1 MSTNESDT
9 ATLAVERHGI
19 DYVDPKL
26 RHGVARNQFT
36 IRFAPV
42 IYLAGIFVGAVGGAV
57 GLGLVGS
64 ITAIVVANLL
74 GSIGTGLCAA
84 MGPRLGMPQ
93 IPMGRAAFGYVGNYL
108 PAALSVLVYVGY
120 YTVGTILGAK
130 SLADLFDVSTSLMIV
145 VVAALSIVIGIYG
158 YQMLHV
164 FGQWITRIS
173 IVILA
178 AVSIYMIAHGAGE
191 GGASTLSGGDYWT
204 AWLLQFTVVFGYTV
218 SWALYASDYSRYL
231 PTSTSGTSVFWWATG
246 GLFAATTWMMVLGA
260 GLISVDTSGD
270 VIDAFGIVL
279 PEWLR
284 WVVLLTLGLSAI
296 PHNSVN
302 LYSGAMATLT
312 CDVRVKQVTT
322 VVVAG
327 VLGGVLALAFGGEDF
342 QQDFGLFLH
351 IVSYYI
357 MPWLAVLLV
366 SYFWVHRNGTAY
378 PSFREFYDQRGR
390 YAGVDWAG
398 VGAMVVATVVS
409 IPFMGNELFTG
420 PVAAQLGGADVSY
433 FVSGILAA
441 GIYLALAKQVP
452 SDG

>member
-1 MSTNESDT
+1 MKTTDSDT

-19 DYVDPKL
+19 DHVDPGQ
-26 RHGVARNQFT
+26 RYGTARNQFT

-42 IYLAGIFVGAVGGAV
+42 IYLAGIFVGSTGGAI
-57 GLGLVGS
+57 GLGLTGS
-64 ITAIVVANLL
+64 IAAIVIANLL

-93 IPMGRAAFGYVGNYL
+93 VPMGRAAFGYVGNHL

-120 YTVGTILGAK
+120 YTIGTILGGK
-130 SLADLFDVSTSLMIV
+130 SLADLFGVSANLMIV
-145 VVAALSIVIGIYG
+145 LVAALSIVIGIYG
-158 YQMLHV
+158 YHLLHV

-173 IVILA
+173 IVVLA
-178 AVSIYMIAHGAGE
+178 LVSVYMVAHGAGE
-191 GGASTLSGGDYWT
+191 GATSTLSGGDYWT

-218 SWALYASDYSRYL
+218 SWAPYASDYSRYL
-231 PTSTSGTSVFWWATG
+231 PEQTSARSVFGWATG
-246 GLFAATTWMMVLGA
+246 GLFTSTTWMMVLGA
-260 GLISVDTSGD
+260 GLISVDVGGD
-270 VIDAFGIVL
+270 VIEAFGIVL

-327 VLGGVLALAFGGEDF
+327 VLGGVLAIAFGGEDF
-342 QQDFGLFLH
+342 QADFGLFLH

-366 SYFWVHRNGTAY
+366 NYFWVHRNGTAY
-378 PSFREFYDQRGR
+378 PSYREFYDNG
-390 YAGVDWAG
+390 GVFGGVSWPG
-398 VGAMVVATVVS
+398 VGAMVVGTAVS
-409 IPFMGNELFTG
+409 IPFMGNDLFTG
-420 PVAAQLGGADVSY
+420 PVADQLGGADVSY
-433 FVSGILAA
+433 FVSGIVAA
-441 GIYLALAKQVP
+441 ALYAALVRP
-452 SDG
+452 TART